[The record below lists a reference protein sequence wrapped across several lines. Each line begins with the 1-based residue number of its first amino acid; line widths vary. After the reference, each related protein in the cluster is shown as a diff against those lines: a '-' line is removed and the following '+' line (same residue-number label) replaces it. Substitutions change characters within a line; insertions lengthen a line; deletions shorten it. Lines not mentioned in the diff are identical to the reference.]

1 MRVFFFPLLLAAL
14 LAPHS
19 ASAQA
24 IPPGVTAAQPL
35 ASVATGLGE
44 LRMTTVD
51 KPFVFVHRPDVAPA
65 DWKRPVEQL
74 RDVVRSWEVF
84 LLGLGIPYQLID
96 DDDLEDGLPRH
107 ARVLV
112 LPGSE
117 LITRR
122 QERQVERF
130 VSRGGGLV
138 AQGRIGLMDD
148 DGRGGDRNEE
158 FFRTLFG
165 AEYVDALPP
174 QEGGIFQSLDGSH
187 PVTAGIEPGYL
198 MNLVAQVPTSAAL
211 PITAQPLG
219 ALLTYNAPDQAAF
232 DGLTMLMSGEHERG
246 RFVWTRFRP
255 SDVSREPEQQ
265 RVYVTLLINALAYVT
280 DVPVASIR
288 PWPRGRVSAVTPVVI
303 PLVGDLNLFRPSMT
317 RLMDALER
325 EQSPATFFLTSEKAA
340 LFTDI
345 MERGAQIGE
354 LALSSADDRVLRGR
368 TLDEQIQR
376 LTDGVELLSRYGS
389 NISGIH
395 PPAGFYDE
403 NTIRAM
409 EEAGLRYLLRFP
421 PHPSAGIDPLGLTER
436 ADYRETRFGYL
447 IDPDTLRV
455 IGEVG
460 ISDVNAAGIVSTE
473 AIPSQITFDDSIGRP
488 VDEIDR
494 LGTSPDAVRNG
505 APRNVPPDPRDGAV
519 PDVYDRRDRTA
530 GYEDE
535 EPVAVD
541 PLADFRTRERTRTRR
556 RPGSRTSSAIPEP
569 ARTPT
574 ARTTTA
580 EQRSDQAAADPTL
593 RDNRTPNRAL
603 LHGLPA
609 NESDPRFNNRPLRP
623 GGTSVMMEGE
633 TSTGYTDGT
642 MADGALPTPEPEDVY
657 SPGTQGV
664 ARPLPQSRRLVAMPI
679 LGRTTYAITANPAIG
694 EVPALQFA
702 AYRDDFLNVH
712 DARGLYV
719 MPIQA
724 ELQAKTDEQADVV
737 AQVARYARAEGA
749 WVATLSQVR
758 EWWLQRDRVRVSLSD
773 LNEDGV
779 TVTLENGN
787 RLPVTGL
794 SIDLFVDVPE
804 RRSSRLGNT
813 SAYLA
818 PPEEEDRMVLVIASL
833 SPGTSTYRIAFER
846 D

>member
-1 MRVFFFPLLLAAL
+1 MRVSLLLFLLAAL
-14 LAPHS
+14 LASHS
-19 ASAQA
+19 ALAQA

-35 ASVATGLGE
+35 ASVATGLSE

-51 KPFVFVHRPDVAPA
+51 RPFVFVHRPDVAPA

-158 FFRTLFG
+158 FFRNLFG
-165 AEYVDALPP
+165 AEYVDTLPP

-198 MNLVAQVPTSAAL
+198 MNLVAQVPTTAAL
-211 PITAQPLG
+211 PISAQPLG
-219 ALLTYNAPDQAAF
+219 TLLTYNEPDQPAF

-288 PWPRGRVSAVTPVVI
+288 PWPRGRSSAVAPVVI

-325 EQSPATFFLTSEKAA
+325 EQAPATFFLTSEKAA

-345 MERGAQIGE
+345 MERGNQIGE

-389 NISGIH
+389 NVGGIH

-455 IGEVG
+455 IGQVG
-460 ISDVNAAGIVSTE
+460 ISDVNAPGIVSTE
-473 AIPSQITFDDSIGRP
+473 AIPTQITFDDSIGRP

-494 LGTSPDAVRNG
+494 LGTSPQAIRSTNG
-505 APRNVPPDPRDGAV
+505 APRNVPADPRLQADERATV
-519 PDVYDRRDRTA
+519 
-530 GYEDE
+530 YEDE
-535 EPVAVD
+535 QPAID
-541 PLADFRTRERTRTRR
+541 PLADFRTRERTQTRR
-556 RPGSRTSSAIPEP
+556 RPGSRTTAAITEP
-569 ARTPT
+569 TRTTAPT
-574 ARTTTA
+574 QTRTTTA
-580 EQRSDQAAADPTL
+580 TQRADQAAMDATFQD
-593 RDNRTPNRAL
+593 DRTPNRAL

-623 GGTSVMMEGE
+623 GGTSVMMGGE
-633 TSTGYTDGT
+633 TPTDYTDGT
-642 MADGALPTPEPEDVY
+642 MADGALPTPEAEDVY
-657 SPGTQGV
+657 TPGAQGV

-679 LGRTTYAITANPAIG
+679 LGRTTYNITANPAIG

-737 AQVARYARAEGA
+737 AQVARYARGEGA

-758 EWWLQRDRVRVSLSD
+758 EWWLQRDRVRVSLSE

-804 RRSSRLGNT
+804 RRSSRLSTT

-818 PPEEEDRMVLVIASL
+818 PPEEDDRLVLVVASL

>member
-1 MRVFFFPLLLAAL
+1 M
-14 LAPHS
+14 PHA

-35 ASVATGLGE
+35 ASVGTGLGE
-44 LRMTTVD
+44 LRMTNVD
-51 KPFVFVHRPDVAPA
+51 RPFVFVHRPDVAPA

-84 LLGLGIPYQLID
+84 LLGLGIPYQLVD

-130 VSRGGGLV
+130 VSRGGGLI

-158 FFRTLFG
+158 FFRNLFG

-187 PVTAGIEPGYL
+187 PVTAGIEPGFL
-198 MNLVAQVPTSAAL
+198 MNLVAQVPTTAAL

-219 ALLTYNAPDQAAF
+219 TLLTYNAPDQASF
-232 DGLTMLMSGEHERG
+232 DGLTMLMSGQHERG

-255 SDVSREPEQQ
+255 SDVSREPTQQ

-288 PWPRGRVSAVTPVVI
+288 PWPRGRSSAVAPVVI

-325 EQSPATFFLTSEKAA
+325 EQAPATFFLTSEKSA

-421 PHPSAGIDPLGLTER
+421 PHPNAGIDPLGLTER

-455 IGEVG
+455 IGQVG
-460 ISDVNAAGIVSTE
+460 ISDVNAPGIVSTE
-473 AIPSQITFDDSIGRP
+473 AIPEQITFDDSIGRP
-488 VDEIDR
+488 TDEIDR
-494 LGTSPDAVRNG
+494 LGTSPTAVVDRN
-505 APRNVPPDPRDGAV
+505 APPRNVPIDPRERA
-519 PDVYDRRDRTA
+519 DVY
-530 GYEDE
+530 EPE
-535 EPVAVD
+535 PPVAVD
-541 PLADFRTRERTRTRR
+541 PLADFRTRERTNTRR
-556 RPGSRTSSAIPEP
+556 RPGSRTSAAITEP
-569 ARTPT
+569 AQPT
-574 ARTTTA
+574 TQGRGTATA
-580 EQRSDQAAADPTL
+580 EKRQDQAAMDATFQD
-593 RDNRTPNRAL
+593 DRTPNRAL
-603 LHGLPA
+603 LHGLPT

-623 GGTSVMMEGE
+623 GGTSVMMPGGE
-633 TSTGYTDGT
+633 TATYYTDGT
-642 MADGALPTPEPEDVY
+642 MADGSLPTPEAEDVY
-657 SPGTQGV
+657 SPGTQGI

-679 LGRTTYAITANPAIG
+679 LGRTTYNITSNPAIG
-694 EVPALQFA
+694 EIPALQFA

-758 EWWLQRDRVRVSLSD
+758 EWWLQRDRVRVSLSE
-773 LNEDGV
+773 LNEEGV
-779 TVTLENGN
+779 TVTIENGN

-794 SIDLFVDVPE
+794 SVDLFVDVPE
-804 RRSSRLGNT
+804 RRSSRLN
-813 SAYLA
+813 SAAAYLA
-818 PPEEEDRMVLVIASL
+818 PPEEDDRMVLVIASL
-833 SPGTSTYRIAFER
+833 SPGVSTYRIAFDR

>member
-1 MRVFFFPLLLAAL
+1 MRAPLFLLLLAAL
-14 LAPHS
+14 VVPH
-19 ASAQA
+19 AAFAQA
-24 IPPGVTAAQPL
+24 IPPGVTAEQPL
-35 ASVATGLGE
+35 ASVGTGLSE
-44 LRMTTVD
+44 LRMTNVD

-65 DWKRPVEQL
+65 DWNRPVEQL

-130 VSRGGGLV
+130 VSRGGGLI

-148 DGRGGDRNEE
+148 DGRGGERNEA
-158 FFRTLFG
+158 FFRDLFG
-165 AEYVDALPP
+165 AEYVATLPP

-187 PVTAGIEPGYL
+187 PVTAGIEPGFL
-198 MNLVAQVPTSAAL
+198 MNLVAQVPTTAAL

-219 ALLTYNAPDQAAF
+219 TLQAYNAPDQAAF
-232 DGLTMLMSGEHERG
+232 DGLTMLMSGQYERG

-255 SDVSREPEQQ
+255 SDVSREPTQQ

-288 PWPRGRVSAVTPVVI
+288 PWPRGRASAVAPVVI

-325 EQSPATFFLTSEKAA
+325 EQAPATFFLTSEKSA

-389 NISGIH
+389 NISGLH

-421 PHPSAGIDPLGLTER
+421 PHPSAAIDPLGLTER

-460 ISDVNAAGIVSTE
+460 ISDVNAPGIVSTE
-473 AIPSQITFDDSIGRP
+473 AIPEQITFDDSIGRP
-488 VDEIDR
+488 TDEIDR
-494 LGTSPDAVRNG
+494 LGTSPGAVVNRN
-505 APRNVPPDPRDGAV
+505 APPRNVPIDPRERAD
-519 PDVYDRRDRTA
+519 YR
-530 GYEDE
+530 E
-535 EPVAVD
+535 EQYVEEVAVD
-541 PLADFRTRERTRTRR
+541 PLADFRTRERTQTRR
-556 RPGSRTSSAIPEP
+556 RPGSRTSAAITEP
-569 ARTPT
+569 ARTSTPP
-574 ARTTTA
+574 RVTTI
-580 EQRSDQAAADPTL
+580 EKRRDQEAIDATYQD
-593 RDNRTPNRAL
+593 DHTPNRAL
-603 LHGLPA
+603 LHGLPT

-623 GGTSVMMEGE
+623 GGTSVMMTGE
-633 TSTGYTDGT
+633 TPTDYVDGT
-642 MADGALPTPEPEDVY
+642 MADGSLPTPEPEDVY
-657 SPGTQGV
+657 SPDAKGI
-664 ARPLPQSRRLVAMPI
+664 ARPLAQSRRLVAMPI
-679 LGRTTYAITANPAIG
+679 LGRTTYNITSNPAIG
-694 EVPALQFA
+694 EIPALQFA
-702 AYRDDFLNVH
+702 AYRDDFLDVH

-737 AQVARYARAEGA
+737 AQLARYARAEGA
-749 WVATLSQVR
+749 WVSTLSQIR
-758 EWWLQRDRVRVSLSD
+758 EWWLQRDRVRVSLSE
-773 LNEDGV
+773 LSEDGV
-779 TVTLENGN
+779 TVILENGN
-787 RLPVTGL
+787 RLPVMGL
-794 SIDLFVDVPE
+794 SVDLFVDIPE
-804 RRSSRLGNT
+804 RRSSRLNTT

-818 PPEEEDRMVLVIASL
+818 PPDEDERIVLVIASL
-833 SPGTSTYRIAFER
+833 SPGVSTYRIAFER

>member
-1 MRVFFFPLLLAAL
+1 MRVPFFLFLLTAL
-14 LAPHS
+14 LAPHT

-35 ASVATGLGE
+35 ASVGTGLGE
-44 LRMTTVD
+44 LRMTSVER
-51 KPFVFVHRPDVAPA
+51 PFVFVHRPDAAPS

-84 LLGLGIPYQLID
+84 LLGLGIPYQLVD
-96 DDDLEDGLPRH
+96 DNDLERGLPRH

-122 QERQVERF
+122 QEQQVERF

-158 FFRTLFG
+158 FFRNLFG
-165 AEYVDALPP
+165 AEYVAALPP

-187 PVTAGIEPGYL
+187 PVTAGIEPGFL
-198 MNLVAQVPTSAAL
+198 MNLVAQVPTTAAL

-219 ALLTYNAPDQAAF
+219 TLVTYNAPDQAAF
-232 DGLTMLMSGEHERG
+232 DGLSMLLSGQHDRG

-255 SDVSREPEQQ
+255 SDVSREPTQQ
-265 RVYVTLLINALAYVT
+265 RVYITLLINALAYVT
-280 DVPVASIR
+280 DAPVASIR
-288 PWPRGRVSAVTPVVI
+288 PWPRGRSSAVAPVVI

-325 EQSPATFFLTSEKAA
+325 EQSPATFFLTSEKSA

-354 LALSSADDRVLRGR
+354 LALSSSDDRVLRGR

-376 LTDGVELLSRYGS
+376 MTDGVELLSRYGS
-389 NISGIH
+389 NISGVH

-460 ISDVNAAGIVSTE
+460 ISDVNAPGIVSTE
-473 AIPSQITFDDSIGRP
+473 AIPGQITFDDSIGRP
-488 VDEIDR
+488 VSERDR
-494 LGTSPDAVRNG
+494 LGTSPEAVTGR
-505 APRNVPPDPRDGAV
+505 ATPRNVPLDPRV
-519 PDVYDRRDRTA
+519 RQ
-530 GYEDE
+530 DE
-535 EPVAVD
+535 EPGYADETVVEND
-541 PLADFRTRERTRTRR
+541 PLAAFRTRERTRTRR
-556 RPGSRTSSAIPEP
+556 RAGSRTSTAITESNRPSTST
-569 ARTPT
+569 RTAP
-574 ARTTTA
+574 A
-580 EQRSDQAAADPTL
+580 EQRPTQTATDAAYRDSQA
-593 RDNRTPNRAL
+593 PNRAL
-603 LHGLPA
+603 LNGLPV

-623 GGTSVMMEGE
+623 GGTSVIMPGGE
-633 TSTGYTDGT
+633 TATGYTDGA
-642 MADGALPTPEPEDVY
+642 MSDGSLPSPEPEDVF

-679 LGRTTYAITANPAIG
+679 LGRTTYSITANPAIG
-694 EVPALQFA
+694 ELPALQFA
-702 AYRDDFLNVH
+702 AYRDDFLNIH

-724 ELQAKTDEQADVV
+724 ELQAKTTEQADVV
-737 AQVARYARAEGA
+737 AQVVRYARAEGA

-758 EWWLQRDRVRVSLSD
+758 EWWLQRDRVRVSLSE
-773 LNEDGV
+773 LSEDGV

-787 RLPVTGL
+787 RLPVNGL

-804 RRSSRLGNT
+804 RRTSRLASR
-813 SAYLA
+813 SADLV
-818 PPEEEDRMVLVIASL
+818 PSEENDRLVLVVASL
-833 SPGTSTYRIAFER
+833 SPGKSTYRIAFER
-846 D
+846 N